1 MLRSGRRRGP
11 LTHPPP
17 PVQAWVTMD
26 GWVWNPPLR
35 TRSPPSGGASRW
47 GCPCAVERYV
57 IIIKPDGWHG
67 LLRCYPG
74 DTLSLEELQGLVEGY
89 IETVNTVL
97 ADNWSRETDVGI
109 IMLVNEE
116 GKLLGL
122 PVNQMAT
129 DMIQHP
135 FDTIVGTAVLMG
147 RRGAELVGLTRPAAE
162 HIADAWLKGEENG
175 HGPA

>member
-1 MLRSGRRRGP
+1 
-11 LTHPPP
+11 
-17 PVQAWVTMD
+17 MD